1 MCLNVLFASSHPSKP
16 YLSGS
21 SDSPAGVNVSLRGCL
36 SLQFIDDVSVDGN
49 SRVNAEVQMVTEPK
63 SC

>member
-1 MCLNVLFASSHPSKP
+1 MNVLFASTHPSKP

-21 SDSPAGVNVSLRGCL
+21 SDSPAGVNVSPHGCL
-36 SLQFIDDVSVDGN
+36 SRQFIDDVSVDGN
-49 SRVNAEVQMVTEPK
+49 SRVSADVQGIAEAK